1 MLFAFDED
9 GIRSDVPS
17 DFVRFFGSGFL
28 SSIPGSLLCRP
39 AESGQSDGL
48 RPLSASGQVDHVP

>member
-9 GIRSDVPS
+9 GVRSDVPS

-28 SSIPGSLLCRP
+28 SSILEILAVRAGRIWPVRWSP
-39 AESGQSDGL
+39 FSVS
-48 RPLSASGQVDHVP
+48 

>member
-9 GIRSDVPS
+9 SIRSDVPS

-28 SSIPGSLLCRP
+28 SSIPEILAVQASRP
-39 AESGQSDGL
+39 DRL
-48 RPLSASGQVDHVP
+48 RPLSVRGQVDHVP

>member
-9 GIRSDVPS
+9 SIRSDVPS

-28 SSIPGSLLCRP
+28 SSIPEILAARGRPNLAGPMVSVLCQF
-39 AESGQSDGL
+39 ADK
-48 RPLSASGQVDHVP
+48 